1 MGHVTPDGRKDPLL
15 AAVLSFFVPGLG
27 QVYNGRAGRGCI
39 VLAGTIVG
47 FLLLLVPG
55 LCVWGYGIY
64 DGYCSA
70 KRTNLGD
77 LPFRPAQPIHMAAF
91 VAVPVLIVAAALFA
105 GGGSVEPPP
114 PPSFNGC
121 TNALTVPYDDLFRYN
136 ERYVGK
142 TIYIRGMIDQAVENP
157 IIKDNYVFR
166 VSTKEDQ
173 YFDYMGD
180 IVWVE
185 YTGPRYLEGDVIG
198 VCGQVTGLKEYTA
211 VLGNPVTVPEIRA
224 IQVDLLQKSGDVTPG
239 ELRIT

>member
-15 AAVLSFFVPGLG
+15 AAALSFFVPGLG

-64 DGYCSA
+64 DGYRSA

-105 GGGSVEPPP
+105 WTPVGPPP
-114 PPSFNGC
+114 PPPPVDC
-121 TNALTVPYDDLFRYN
+121 ANALTVPYDDLFRYN
-136 ERYVGK
+136 ERFVGK
-142 TIYIRGMIDQAVENP
+142 TISIRGKIDQAVENP
-157 IIKDNYVFR
+157 IIKDSYVFR
-166 VSTKEDQ
+166 VSTKEDP
-173 YFDYMGD
+173 YFAYMGD

-198 VCGQVTGLKEYTA
+198 VCGQVTGLEEYTA
-211 VLGNPVTVPEIRA
+211 VLGNSVTVPEIRA
-224 IQVDLLQKSGDVTPG
+224 IQVTLVRKSGDVTPG